1 MAKVIVTRI
10 INAPVADVW
19 AAWDDFGNI
28 DRFNPNLKQSGL
40 INGSARSGLGAER
53 QCDLKDGKN
62 YIQERVVDYQPERR
76 MTVDIFN
83 GSLPLKR
90 AKATI
95 EMTPQAVRRTELTF
109 TMEFTPG
116 MGLLGQLMV
125 PMMKPQFRRML
136 SGLVDANKAYVERG
150 EEVRRAA

>member
-10 INAPVADVW
+10 IDAPVADVW

-116 MGLLGQLMV
+116 MGPLGQLMV